1 MKILSEKEYQALLGK
16 IDNTLIKETEKNHKE
31 EVNSLKRKHQ
41 EEQEDSA
48 RRLAIAKEDNKIT
61 VERMQASIDTQI
73 IKATEVL
80 TKKIAQLELEKGNAL
95 KEVEILTKAFSNLG
109 FDVKDMK
116 GILDKLVEGII
127 SKSKIQIIGKDT

>member
-1 MKILSEKEYQALLGK
+1 MKLLSEKEYQALLGK
-16 IDNTLIKETEKNHKE
+16 IDNTLIKETEKAHKE
-31 EVNSLKRKHQ
+31 EVSALKRKHQ

-48 RRLAIAKEDNKIT
+48 RRLAIAKEDNEIAL
-61 VERMQASIDTQI
+61 ERMQASVNTQI
-73 IKATEVL
+73 IKATEAL
-80 TKKIAQLELEKGNAL
+80 TKQIAILQLDKGNAL

-127 SKSKIQIIGKDT
+127 SKNKIQIIGKDT